1 MLAEDLLVIL
11 SAEKVQPDC
20 CPGDRSLTAAA
31 ALSRGA
37 SLGLDAEALVAEEVH
52 VAKAE
57 RAVNTEPLLSDQLVS
72 VEIGEVLAAV
82 FEAAEIDDE
91 HVLSTESA

>member
-1 MLAEDLLVIL
+1 
-11 SAEKVQPDC
+11 
-20 CPGDRSLTAAA
+20 
-31 ALSRGA
+31 
-37 SLGLDAEALVAEEVH
+37 LVAEEVH

-72 VEIGEVLAAV
+72 VEIGEVLAAI

>member
-31 ALSRGA
+31 ALSRR